1 MAEKKPKV
9 VVIDDSEASIT
20 LYKRSAERLQ
30 VDLKVFQSPAE
41 SLQYLESHPAD
52 LVFTDLI
59 MRKADGWDVLKK
71 LKGWDRHKDTP
82 IVVVTSKNYAQDQ
95 ALAIELGAKEF
106 LIKPLRSQEIR
117 EIICNYTDAEP
128 FPDPVKEN

>member
-9 VVIDDSEASIT
+9 VVSDDREASIT

-30 VDLKVFQSPAE
+30 VDLETFQSPAE
-41 SLQYLESHPAD
+41 SLEYLESHPAD
-52 LVFTDLI
+52 LVFTDII
-59 MRKADGWDVLKK
+59 MRGTDGWNVLKR
-71 LKGWDRHKDTP
+71 LKGWDHHKNTP
-82 IVVVTSKNYAQDQ
+82 VVVVTSKNYAQDQ

-128 FPDPVKEN
+128 FPDPVKED

>member
-9 VVIDDSEASIT
+9 VVIDDSDASIT

-30 VDLKVFQSPAE
+30 IDLEVFQSPME
-41 SLQYLESHPAD
+41 SLEYLQSHPAD

-59 MRKADGWDVLKK
+59 MREIDGWNVLKK
-71 LKGWDRHKDTP
+71 LRGWDHHKHTP
-82 IVVVTSKNYAQDQ
+82 VVVVTSKNYAQDQ

-117 EIICNYTDAEP
+117 EIICNYTDAES
-128 FPDPVKEN
+128 FPDSVQEN

>member
-1 MAEKKPKV
+1 MPEKNPKV

-20 LYKRSAERLQ
+20 LYERSVERLQ
-30 VDLKVFQSPAE
+30 VDLEIFQSPAK
-41 SLQYLESHPAD
+41 SLEYLQSNPAD

-59 MRKADGWDVLKK
+59 MRATDGWDVLKK
-71 LKGWDRHKDTP
+71 LKRWDHHKDTP

-117 EIICNYTDAEP
+117 EIICNYTDAES
-128 FPDPVKEN
+128 FPDPVKEI